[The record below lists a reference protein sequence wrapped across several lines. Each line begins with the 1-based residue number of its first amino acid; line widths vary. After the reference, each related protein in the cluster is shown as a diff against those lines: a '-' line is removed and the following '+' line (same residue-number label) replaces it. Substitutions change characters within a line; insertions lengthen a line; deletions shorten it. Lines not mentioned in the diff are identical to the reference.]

1 MSQTIDQRVV
11 EMRFDNKQFES
22 AIADTQKSVKNF
34 NKNLNKEFSDSS
46 KSLDKLEGTAEKVR
60 LQFNLWDML
69 KFETLHRVLDG
80 LIAKAASLVK
90 SFTIEPVKAGW
101 DKYASKVESVQQMM
115 NAIDQD
121 TESMA
126 KSLGYLDENGAVT
139 KLGKSLGITAD
150 NLDETAIKSDFV
162 AAQLDKLNWFA
173 DETSYSFTDMTS
185 NAGKFIAAGVDMES
199 AVTAM
204 QGISTWAAL
213 SGANT
218 EQASRAMY
226 NLSQAMGMGAVRVQ
240 DWMSIEN
247 ANMATKQFKEMAIQ
261 AALVKKTLA
270 IDNDGIV
277 YAPNTKAGVDVD
289 TKNFRSTLSEGWFTS
304 EVLTEVLNQYGK
316 AADLLY
322 EAQQLSGVDTTKELL
337 KIVESY
343 KDAGDAISKEKIF
356 TDFINKQDLED
367 DAAAVQAL
375 REQFDL
381 LTSQEYDLAVQAFR
395 AAQEAKTFKEVVD
408 ATKDAVSTKWM
419 NVFEDI
425 FGRYDQAKEL
435 WSDVADIAWDL
446 FAGPI
451 DNLHA
456 ATQKWSES
464 GGLQDVRA
472 IIVGILDSISSVW
485 QAIRDVI
492 NLIRYGTTEID
503 DQVTKT
509 GEVIEGV
516 ATKKARRL
524 KAITEAV
531 RTVVEGIQEFV
542 TSGPFQLAL
551 LGIGKV
557 IESLAG
563 VFKSI
568 WGIIKTI
575 FGSIVKA
582 FQDFINKV
590 NLNRFADATSF
601 GFETKNDY
609 KKLTFISA
617 LVWIRQKLDDFA
629 EWLRSSKVL
638 TFISDTIGK
647 FVGFLLRIPGKIN
660 DAFKSITGISVGEAL
675 QKLFGK
681 IKDGFKWVMDNKIL
695 QSIWNGIKS
704 FFSMIG
710 NGLKSIAGVDTYG
723 ELFEKVRQ
731 KAATIFT
738 AIGSFFQ
745 TVWNK
750 IKEIAKVSN
759 ARELWDKIK
768 SKVHDFFDFI
778 KGLFSKK
785 KEKGEESLISTA
797 SSTSIALK
805 NSEKV
810 AGTLDKAKGSLT
822 KVLDAASAIP
832 KAISNSSAAKKAP
845 GIWENV
851 KKILSDLKNALG
863 KGFRGLL
870 DFIRS
875 INWSDI
881 FLGLFSIK
889 SLLKQIRKLRVS
901 KAILNISEGIRQF
914 GLASTEFANAATQ
927 YAKAQKKFGTAH
939 ILRNVAAIILSIGIA
954 VGLIAYSIWQLGR
967 LDPESL
973 KRGTIV
979 VGAILAALMALI
991 IIIVASMKTLR
1002 KTKADKLGALSKTM
1016 SKTLSSISIL
1026 LTAMAFLMSRLVK
1039 QIIKLSKV
1047 KDREALR
1054 ESTFIVMA
1062 LLAAV
1067 FVMTAAFMKLM
1078 QDEKE
1083 GLLKNGGTSSTVS
1096 KQAAS
1101 TIAAAALMMIALT
1114 IVTKS
1119 LVKSVIKLAKAGD
1132 PGRLWSAFAI
1142 MALLMGA
1149 IFAIVYFTLG
1159 FMRDDK
1165 EGLLKNGKKQAT
1177 LSKQAASTI
1186 AAVALLITA
1195 LGATISSLAASLM
1208 LISRIKPDRLMS
1220 SLGVFAILVTLA
1232 VAAVGILITLTNST
1246 EMKEGKN
1253 VNKSEANFR
1262 ALLAL
1267 SLVMVAFGAM
1277 VASMAKALAILALIK
1292 NPGGVLV
1299 AMLAIG
1305 VLLVALIGIIAIAK
1319 NVSVS
1324 TLLGLSATFVAIG
1337 ASMILMAT
1345 AFILLLPVIAA
1356 MSKFKFGDLAKV
1368 AGGILLILS
1377 AFAVGGMLLKFAI
1390 PGLLAFGAFVLI
1402 FSVSIGIL
1410 AVSLGLFAAGLAALG
1425 AGIAAFSATIVAA
1438 GPIIKAAVRT
1448 LVAVFFEAIEAV
1460 IVGIL
1465 DTLIAILP
1473 VLGDL
1478 VVTAIKT
1485 VCDVII
1491 ESVPKIVE
1499 TVVVVV
1505 NAVLDGLMNIMPKLV
1520 ETIFSLLMLI
1530 LDAVAQNAYTIGEA
1544 FMRILIGVF
1553 QAMADNIAPLV
1564 HAFADLLV
1572 NLFNALTGELP
1583 RILESLGGLLFSVVE
1598 NTIGTLV
1605 KAVFQSFGE
1614 ALSIFAEAAGTFW
1627 DVIKSVDPAAMA
1639 AISLLGAMMLELTA
1653 ASVLESL
1660 NKLMTFGKSDT
1671 PLVALGKQ
1679 LGEFAPYLTKFAQ
1692 DTEGINAEHVEHVA
1706 NACKM
1711 LGELATSLPKSGG
1724 IFQFFAGETM
1734 SMETFG
1740 AQLQAFGQAFVMFY
1754 NSIKEVFPIDSEAVE
1769 SVANAG
1775 ATMAGLYNK
1784 LPKEKGWAQAIF
1796 GESMSLSTFGTQLKE
1811 FGEAFVTFYK
1821 VVKKAMPIDKEVV
1834 DSVTNAG
1841 ATLAGL
1847 YNKLPRQKGWTQ
1859 AIFGEAMSLSTFG
1872 TQLKEFAEGFVGFYN
1887 VIKKVMPIDN
1897 GLVMSVSN
1905 VASIFA
1911 NLYSK
1916 LPREGGWID
1925 NLLGKPTS
1933 LKTFGAD
1940 MVEFGKAFVKFY
1952 DVIKQS
1958 APVDEGLV
1966 TTVGNVASVFAS
1978 LYDKLPRQD
1987 GWIDNLFGKAMNL
2000 KDFGN
2005 DLVDFAKGFNKFYLE
2020 ISKHDVDE
2028 TVVATVTNAASSLA
2042 ELYTKINAVGHSG
2055 WLESVFGKK
2064 TIDLSDFGNQLATF
2078 GTGFNTFYEEISK
2091 HEINQ
2096 SIVDTVTTAA
2106 QTMVGLYK
2114 EINFNGGK
2122 EGWLESIFGKKTID
2136 LGDFGKQLGEFGD
2149 GFNIFY
2155 EKIKDL
2161 DVKQD
2166 QVTSVSNAAK
2176 MMVEL
2181 YKGLDGEK
2189 GGVFGAIKTFFAG
2202 SDYEN
2207 KKKALQH
2214 SIEFMGL
2221 LATSMKENAD
2231 KLTANQGTNVSLF
2244 TKNLSSLIQDVAD
2257 LLANAKSVT
2266 DMKNVSSTFSSV
2278 ITTLADA
2285 ISTAAGGKVEVSG
2298 GSLVE
2303 KFIQGMANKL
2313 QPDNLKRTQVYETF
2327 DRAISDFC
2335 VMFSLLMKT
2344 YMTANFVE
2352 VGLYI
2357 VEGMITG
2364 MAMASGQTQQ
2374 AAASLAQSVIRPL
2387 QNTLQIKSP
2396 SRVTEQFGKYVT
2408 EGLAIGIRSQ
2418 AALVDSASSDIA
2430 FDAMDTM
2437 SEAIRASRNIVD
2449 SALDDGSMVLTPVL
2463 DLSQIQNGAYAI
2475 SQMMSEAGNYSIG
2488 GTFDYANKADAS
2500 RRSADI
2506 SDPSVV
2512 SLDKLSGAIEE
2523 LIRNPQGTVSNNFT
2537 INSTADP
2544 QEIAEEVSK
2553 IIQMQVER
2561 RQAVWGR

>member
-34 NKNLNKEFSDSS
+34 NKNLNKEFSDSDKNFS
-46 KSLDKLEGTAEKVR
+46 KLEDAAERVR
-60 LQFNLWDML
+60 VKFTVIDLFKFDVLQR
-69 KFETLHRVLDG
+69 TIHS
-80 LIAKAASLVK
+80 LIDQGERLVK
-90 SFTIEPVKAGW
+90 SFTIEPVAAGW
-101 DKYASKVESVQQMM
+101 QKYADKTEAVQTIM
-115 NAIDQD
+115 NA
-121 TESMA
+121 TGESI
-126 KSLGYLDENGAVT
+126 ENVE
-139 KLGKSLGITAD
+139 K
-150 NLDETAIKSDFV
+150 
-162 AAQLDKLNWFA
+162 QLDKLNWFA

-185 NAGKFIAAGVDMES
+185 NVGKFTAAGVELDK

-226 NLSQAMGMGAVRVQ
+226 NLSQAMAMGSVRVQ

-247 ANMATKQFKEMAIQ
+247 ANMATKEFKEMAIQ
-261 AALVKKTLA
+261 TAQSLKVLNKETGKWEDHSTLKV
-270 IDNDGIV
+270 DNDGIV
-277 YAPNTKAGVDVD
+277 YAPDTKAGVDVNY
-289 TKNFRSTLSEGWFTS
+289 KNFRSTLAEGWFTD
-304 EVLTEVLNQYGK
+304 EVLTAVLEQYGK
-316 AADLLY
+316 ATDVLA
-322 EAQQLSGVDTTKELL
+322 EMQAVSGADTTNEILDALKLYQEATDEL
-337 KIVESY
+337 SRNQ
-343 KDAGDAISKEKIF
+343 AF
-356 TDFINKQDLED
+356 QDFINANDLQED
-367 DAAAVQAL
+367 EAAIKTL

-381 LTSQEYDLAVQAFR
+381 LIDDEYKLAVQAFR
-395 AAQEAKTFKEVVD
+395 AAQEAKTFKEAIN

-419 NVFEDI
+419 NVFQDI
-425 FGRYDQAKEL
+425 FGSYDQARLL
-435 WSDVADIAWDL
+435 WTKVSNILWDI

-451 DNLHA
+451 DSLHE
-456 ATQKWSES
+456 ATKAWSEN
-464 GGLQDVRA
+464 GGLDDVYA
-472 IIVGILDSISSVW
+472 IITGILTAIRDVW

-492 NLIRYGTTEID
+492 NLIRYGTTDASEAA
-503 DQVTKT
+503 
-509 GEVIEGV
+509 E
-516 ATKKARRL
+516 KKAERL
-524 KAITEAV
+524 KAITGTI
-531 RTVVEGIQEFV
+531 RTVVEGIQDFV
-542 TSGPFQLAL
+542 TSEPFQNAL
-551 LGIGKV
+551 LAIGEV
-557 IESLAG
+557 IASVAN
-563 VFKSI
+563 VFKSV
-568 WGIIKTI
+568 WNIIKTI
-575 FGSIVKA
+575 FGSIGDTFKA
-582 FQDFINKV
+582 FMS
-590 NLNRFADATSF
+590 SF
-601 GFETKNDY
+601 SGNVEKE
-609 KKLTFISA
+609 KKKFTFISV
-617 LVWIRQKLDDFA
+617 LDWVRQKLDDFA

-638 TFISDTIGK
+638 AFISDTIGK

-660 DAFKSITGISVGEAL
+660 DAFKSITGISIGEAL

-710 NGLKSIAGVDTYG
+710 NGLKSLAGVNTYG
-723 ELFEKVRQ
+723 ELFEKIRQ
-731 KAATIFT
+731 KAVKIFT

-750 IKEIAKVSN
+750 IKELAKVSN

-768 SKVHDFFDFI
+768 SKVKDFFNFI

-797 SSTSIALK
+797 TTTSTALK

-851 KKILSDLKNALG
+851 KKILAGLKTALG

-875 INWSDI
+875 IKWSDI
-881 FLGLFSIK
+881 FRGLFSIK

-927 YAKAQKKFGTAH
+927 YAKAQKKFGTAR

-991 IIIVASMKTLR
+991 IIIVVSMKTLR

-1016 SKTLSSISIL
+1016 AKTLSSISIL

-1054 ESTFIVMA
+1054 ESTFIVMG

-1078 QDEKE
+1078 RDEKE

-1101 TIAAAALMMIALT
+1101 TIAAAALMMVALT

-1132 PGRLWSAFAI
+1132 PVRLWSAFAI
-1142 MALLMGA
+1142 MALLMSA
-1149 IFAIVYFTLG
+1149 VFAIVYFTLG

-1165 EGLLKNGKKQAT
+1165 EGLLKNGKKQIT

-1305 VLLVALIGIIAIAK
+1305 VLLAALIGIITIAK

-1410 AVSLGLFAAGLAALG
+1410 AVSLGLFAAGLATLG
-1425 AGIAAFSATIVAA
+1425 AGIAAFSATIVAT

-1485 VCDVII
+1485 ICDVII

-1639 AISLLGAMMLELTA
+1639 AISLLGAMMIELTA

-1711 LGELATSLPKSGG
+1711 LGELATALPKSGG

-1740 AQLQAFGQAFVMFY
+1740 TQLQAFGQAFVMFY

-1821 VVKKAMPIDKEVV
+1821 TILPIMPIDKEAV

-1872 TQLKEFAEGFVGFYN
+1872 TQLKEFGQGFVGFYN
-1887 VIKKVMPIDN
+1887 TIKKVLPIDN

-1952 DVIKQS
+1952 DVIKPA

-1966 TTVGNVASVFAS
+1966 TTVGNVATVFAS
-1978 LYDKLPRQD
+1978 LYEKLPRQE
-1987 GWIDNLFGKAMNL
+1987 GWIDNFFGKPMNL

-2005 DLVDFAKGFNKFYLE
+2005 DLVDFAKGFNKFYAE
-2020 ISKHDVDE
+2020 ISKNEIDQGIVLAVSAAAE
-2028 TVVATVTNAASSLA
+2028 TMAG
-2042 ELYTKINAVGHSG
+2042 LYTKINEVGESG
-2055 WLESVFGKK
+2055 WLESIFGKK
-2064 TIDLSDFGNQLATF
+2064 TINLSQFGKQLEDFGK
-2078 GTGFNTFYEEISK
+2078 GFNQFYTEISK
-2091 HEINQ
+2091 NEINQ
-2096 SIVDTVTTAA
+2096 DIVETVTTAA
-2106 QTMVGLYK
+2106 STMVELYK
-2114 EINFNGGK
+2114 KINEVG
-2122 EGWLESIFGKKTID
+2122 EAGWLESIFGKKTID
-2136 LGDFGKQLGEFGD
+2136 LGKFGTQLEAFGK
-2149 GFNIFY
+2149 GFNQFY
-2155 EKIKDL
+2155 AEIKNL
-2161 DVKQD
+2161 DVKQS
-2166 QVTSVSNAAK
+2166 QVESVSNAAS
-2176 MMVEL
+2176 MLVEL
-2181 YKGLDGEK
+2181 YQSLEGEK
-2189 GGVFGAIKTFFAG
+2189 GGVLGAMATAWKGDAFT
-2202 SDYEN
+2202 N
-2207 KKKALQH
+2207 KKNALNNAISLAGIMATGMKTIQGKYTAVDLEDMR
-2214 SIEFMGL
+2214 SFTNIMLNFIEAVGTIASKKDL
-2221 LATSMKENAD
+2221 LTELKNGSTALNTFITTMASTINTASGTAFTATGNKFVAEIVTAMTNRFQPENLRRTQEYDAFEKSVATFASFFSELLRLELKRD
-2231 KLTANQGTNVSLF
+2231 AE
-2244 TKNLSSLIQDVAD
+2244 DVA
-2257 LLANAKSVT
+2257 LNVIEGLIIGLAKGA
-2266 DMKNVSSTFSSV
+2266 
-2278 ITTLADA
+2278 
-2285 ISTAAGGKVEVSG
+2285 
-2298 GSLVE
+2298 
-2303 KFIQGMANKL
+2303 
-2313 QPDNLKRTQVYETF
+2313 
-2327 DRAISDFC
+2327 
-2335 VMFSLLMKT
+2335 
-2344 YMTANFVE
+2344 
-2352 VGLYI
+2352 
-2357 VEGMITG
+2357 
-2364 MAMASGQTQQ
+2364 GQTEQ
-2374 AAASLAQSVIRPL
+2374 AAVSLAQNIIRPL
-2387 QNTLQIKSP
+2387 QNTLQTHSP
-2396 SRVTEQFGKYVT
+2396 SKVTEQLGRFVS

-2418 AALVDSASSDIA
+2418 AALVGSASSDIA

>member
-34 NKNLNKEFSDSS
+34 NKNLNKEFSDSDKNFS
-46 KSLDKLEGTAEKVR
+46 KLEDAAERVR
-60 LQFNLWDML
+60 VKFTVIDLFKFDVLQR
-69 KFETLHRVLDG
+69 TIHS
-80 LIAKAASLVK
+80 LIDQAERLVK
-90 SFTIEPVKAGW
+90 SFTIEPVQAGW
-101 DKYASKVESVQQMM
+101 QKYADKTEAVQMIM
-115 NAIDQD
+115 NA
-121 TESMA
+121 T
-126 KSLGYLDENGAVT
+126 
-139 KLGKSLGITAD
+139 GKSI
-150 NLDETAIKSDFV
+150 DEV
-162 AAQLDKLNWFA
+162 EGQLDKLNWFA

-185 NAGKFIAAGVDMES
+185 NVGKFTAAGVDLDR

-247 ANMATKQFKEMAIQ
+247 ANMATKEFKEMAIKT
-261 AALVKKTLA
+261 AYDLKTLA
-270 IDNDGIV
+270 KDNDGII
-277 YAPNTKAGVDVD
+277 YAPNTKAGVDV
-289 TKNFRSTLSEGWFTS
+289 TAENFRSTLSEGWLTTK
-304 EVLTEVLNQYGK
+304 VLEEVLNQYGK
-316 AADLLY
+316 ASAELKSIMDMQD
-322 EAQQLSGVDTTKELL
+322 EFETSFTFIDDRGVFHSIDTTSSLIKV
-337 KIVESY
+337 VEKY
-343 KDAGDAISKEKIF
+343 REAATDADREKIF
-356 TDFINKQDLED
+356 ADFISQADLTD
-367 DAAAVQAL
+367 DAITKL
-375 REQFDL
+375 REKMDL
-381 LTSQEYDLAVQAFR
+381 LADSGYDLALKAFK
-395 AAQEAKTFKEVVD
+395 AAQEAKTFKEAIN

-419 NVFEDI
+419 NVFQDI
-425 FGRYDQAKEL
+425 FGSYDKAKVL
-435 WSDVADIAWDL
+435 WTDVSNILWDI

-451 DNLHA
+451 DSLHE
-456 ATQKWSES
+456 ATKAWSEN
-464 GGLQDVRA
+464 GGLDDAYA
-472 IIVGILDSISSVW
+472 IITGILAAIRDVW

-492 NLIRYGTTEID
+492 NLIRYGTTDASKAAE
-503 DQVTKT
+503 
-509 GEVIEGV
+509 
-516 ATKKARRL
+516 KKAERL
-524 KAITEAV
+524 KAITGTI
-531 RTVVEGIQEFV
+531 RTVVEGIQDFV
-542 TSGPFQLAL
+542 TSEPFQNAL
-551 LGIGKV
+551 LAVGEV
-557 IESLAG
+557 IASVG
-563 VFKSI
+563 NVFKSV
-568 WGIIKTI
+568 WNIIKTI
-575 FGSIVKA
+575 FGSIGDTFKA
-582 FQDFINKV
+582 FISSFSGNVEKEKK
-590 NLNRFADATSF
+590 RF
-601 GFETKNDY
+601 
-609 KKLTFISA
+609 TFISV
-617 LVWIRQKLDDFA
+617 LDWVRQKLDDFA

-638 TFISDTIGK
+638 AFISDTIGK

-660 DAFKSITGISVGEAL
+660 DAFKSITGISIGEAL

-710 NGLKSIAGVDTYG
+710 NGLKSLAGVNTYG
-723 ELFEKVRQ
+723 ELFEKIRQ
-731 KAATIFT
+731 KAVKIFT

-750 IKEIAKVSN
+750 IKELAKVSN

-768 SKVHDFFDFI
+768 SKVKDFFNFI

-797 SSTSIALK
+797 TTTSTALK

-851 KKILSDLKNALG
+851 KKILAGLKTALG

-875 INWSDI
+875 IKWSDI

-927 YAKAQKKFGTAH
+927 YAKAQKKFGTAK

-1002 KTKADKLGALSKTM
+1002 KTKADKLGVLSKTM

-1054 ESTFIVMA
+1054 ESTFIVLG

-1101 TIAAAALMMIALT
+1101 TIAAAALMMIALAA
-1114 IVTKS
+1114 VTKS

-1305 VLLVALIGIIAIAK
+1305 VLLAALIGIIAIAK

-1410 AVSLGLFAAGLAALG
+1410 AVSLGLFAAGLATLG

-1485 VCDVII
+1485 ICDVII

-1711 LGELATSLPKSGG
+1711 LGELATALPKSGG
-1724 IFQFFAGETM
+1724 VFQFFAGETM

-1740 AQLQAFGQAFVMFY
+1740 TQLQAFGQAFVMFY

-1821 VVKKAMPIDKEVV
+1821 TILPIMPIDKEAV

-1872 TQLKEFAEGFVGFYN
+1872 TQLKEFGQGFVGFYN
-1887 VIKKVMPIDN
+1887 TIKKVLPIDN

-1940 MVEFGKAFVKFY
+1940 MVEFGKAFVSFY
-1952 DVIKQS
+1952 DVIKQAS
-1958 APVDEGLV
+1958 PVDDALV
-1966 TTVGNVASVFAS
+1966 TTVGNAATIFAS
-1978 LYDKLPRQD
+1978 LYEKLPREG
-1987 GWIDNLFGKAMNL
+1987 GWIDNLFGKPMNL
-2000 KDFGN
+2000 KGFGA
-2005 DLVDFAKGFNKFYLE
+2005 DLVDFAKGFNMFYAE
-2020 ISKHDVDE
+2020 ISKNTISGDLVD
-2028 TVVATVTNAASSLA
+2028 TVVNAATSLA
-2042 ELYTKINAVGHSG
+2042 SLYGIINAEGKESG
-2055 WLESVFGKK
+2055 WLEKVFGKK
-2064 TIDLSDFGNQLATF
+2064 TINLSDFGKQLEDF
-2078 GTGFNTFYEEISK
+2078 GKGFNQFYTEISK
-2091 HEINQ
+2091 QEIDQN
-2096 SIVDTVTTAA
+2096 IVNTVTAA
-2106 QTMVGLYK
+2106 ATTMAGLYDI
-2114 EINFNGGK
+2114 INANGRQS
-2122 EGWLESIFGKKTID
+2122 GWLESIFGSKTID
-2136 LGDFGKQLGEFGD
+2136 LSQFGNQLSAFGT
-2149 GFNIFY
+2149 GFSQFY
-2155 EKIKDL
+2155 TSIKGLTVDENK
-2161 DVKQD
+2161 VKT
-2166 QVTSVSNAAK
+2166 VKNAGMIVA
-2176 MMVEL
+2176 EL
-2181 YKGLDGEK
+2181 YNSLEGEK
-2189 GGVFGAIKTFFAG
+2189 GGILGAMSKAWQGDAYT
-2202 SDYEN
+2202 N
-2207 KKKALQH
+2207 KKNALNH
-2214 SIEFMGL
+2214 AIELMG
-2221 LATSMKENAD
+2221 
-2231 KLTANQGTNVSLF
+2231 
-2244 TKNLSSLIQDVAD
+2244 I
-2257 LLANAKSVT
+2257 
-2266 DMKNVSSTFSSV
+2266 
-2278 ITTLADA
+2278 
-2285 ISTAAGGKVEVSG
+2285 
-2298 GSLVE
+2298 
-2303 KFIQGMANKL
+2303 
-2313 QPDNLKRTQVYETF
+2313 
-2327 DRAISDFC
+2327 
-2335 VMFSLLMKT
+2335 
-2344 YMTANFVE
+2344 
-2352 VGLYI
+2352 
-2357 VEGMITG
+2357 
-2364 MAMASGQTQQ
+2364 MASGVAKHTENFSAKSESMRSFTNIMLNFIEAVGTIASKKDLLTELKNGSTALNTFITTMASTINTASGTAFTATGNKFVAEIVTAMTNRFQPENLRRTQEYDAFEKSVATFASFFSELLRLEIKKDAEDVALNVIEGLIIGLAKGAGQTEQ
-2374 AAASLAQSVIRPL
+2374 AAASLAQNIIRPL
-2387 QNTLQIKSP
+2387 QNTLQTHSP
-2396 SRVTEQFGKYVT
+2396 SKVTEQLGRFVS

>member
-34 NKNLNKEFSDSS
+34 NKNLNKEFSDSD
-46 KSLDKLEGTAEKVR
+46 KSFSKLEDAAERVR
-60 LQFNLWDML
+60 L
-69 KFETLHRVLDG
+69 KFTVIDLFKFDVLQRTMHS
-80 LIAKAASLVK
+80 LIDQAERLVK
-90 SFTIEPVKAGW
+90 SFTIEPVQAGW
-101 DKYASKVESVQQMM
+101 QKYADKTEAVQMIM
-115 NAIDQD
+115 NA
-121 TESMA
+121 T
-126 KSLGYLDENGAVT
+126 
-139 KLGKSLGITAD
+139 GKSI
-150 NLDETAIKSDFV
+150 DEV
-162 AAQLDKLNWFA
+162 EGQLDKLNWFA

-185 NAGKFIAAGVDMES
+185 NVGKFTAAGVDLDR

-247 ANMATKQFKEMAIQ
+247 ANMATKEFKEMAIQ
-261 AALVKKTLA
+261 TAYELKTLA
-270 IDNDGIV
+270 KDNDGII
-277 YAPNTKAGVDVD
+277 YAPNTKAGVDV
-289 TKNFRSTLSEGWFTS
+289 TAENFRSTLSEGWLTT
-304 EVLTEVLNQYGK
+304 EVLEEVLNQYGK
-316 AADLLY
+316 ASSELKSIMDMQD
-322 EAQQLSGVDTTKELL
+322 EFETSFTFIDDRGISHSIDTTSALIKV
-337 KIVESY
+337 VEKY
-343 KDAGDAISKEKIF
+343 REAATDADREKIF
-356 TDFINKQDLED
+356 ADFISQADLTD
-367 DAAAVQAL
+367 DAITKL
-375 REQFDL
+375 REKMDL
-381 LTSQEYDLAVQAFR
+381 LADSGYDLALKAFK
-395 AAQEAKTFKEVVD
+395 AAQEAKTFKEAIN

-419 NVFEDI
+419 NVFQDI
-425 FGRYDQAKEL
+425 FGSYDKAKVL
-435 WSDVADIAWDL
+435 WTDVSEILWDI

-451 DNLHA
+451 DSLHE
-456 ATQKWSES
+456 ATKAWSEN
-464 GGLQDVRA
+464 GGLDDAYA
-472 IIVGILDSISSVW
+472 IITGILAAIRDVW

-492 NLIRYGTTEID
+492 NLIRYGTTDASKAAE
-503 DQVTKT
+503 
-509 GEVIEGV
+509 
-516 ATKKARRL
+516 KKAERL
-524 KAITEAV
+524 KAITGTI
-531 RTVVEGIQEFV
+531 RTVVEGIQDFV
-542 TSGPFQLAL
+542 TSEPFQNAL
-551 LGIGKV
+551 LAVGEV
-557 IESLAG
+557 IASVG
-563 VFKSI
+563 NVFKSV
-568 WGIIKTI
+568 WSIIKTI
-575 FGSIVKA
+575 FGSITGTIERFIRITRMKRIFKA
-582 FQDFINKV
+582 WSTD
-590 NLNRFADATSF
+590 T
-601 GFETKNDY
+601 EY
-609 KKLTFISA
+609 KKITFISV
-617 LVWIRQKLDDFA
+617 LDWTRQKLDDFA
-629 EWLRSSKVL
+629 EWLNSSKVL
-638 TFISDTIGK
+638 AFISYAIGK
-647 FVGFLLRIPGKIN
+647 FVDFLLRIPGKIN

-710 NGLKSIAGVDTYG
+710 SGLKSIAGVDTYG
-723 ELFEKVRQ
+723 ELFEKIRQ

-797 SSTSIALK
+797 TTTSTALK

-851 KKILSDLKNALG
+851 KKILSGLKNALG

-927 YAKAQKKFGTAH
+927 YAKAQKKFGTAR

-1078 QDEKE
+1078 RDEKE
-1083 GLLKNGGTSSTVS
+1083 GLLKNSGTSSTVS

-1159 FMRDDK
+1159 LMRDDK

-1292 NPGGVLV
+1292 NPSGVLV

-1305 VLLVALIGIIAIAK
+1305 VLLAALIGIIAIAK

-1448 LVAVFFEAIEAV
+1448 LVAVFFEAIEAA

-1485 VCDVII
+1485 ICDVII

-1740 AQLQAFGQAFVMFY
+1740 TQLQAFGQAFVMFY

-1859 AIFGEAMSLSTFG
+1859 AIFGEAMSLSEFG
-1872 TQLKEFAEGFVGFYN
+1872 KQLKEFGEGFVGFYN

-1940 MVEFGKAFVKFY
+1940 MVEFGKAFVSFY
-1952 DVIKQS
+1952 DVIKQAS
-1958 APVDEGLV
+1958 PVDQGLV
-1966 TTVGNVASVFAS
+1966 TTVGNAATIFAS
-1978 LYDKLPRQD
+1978 LYEKLPREG
-1987 GWIDNLFGKAMNL
+1987 GWIDNLFGKPMNL
-2000 KDFGN
+2000 KGFGA
-2005 DLVDFAKGFNKFYLE
+2005 DLVDFAKGFNMFYAE
-2020 ISKHDVDE
+2020 ISKNTINGDLVD
-2028 TVVATVTNAASSLA
+2028 TVVNAATSLA
-2042 ELYTKINAVGHSG
+2042 SLYGIINAEGKESG
-2055 WLESVFGKK
+2055 WLEKVFGKK
-2064 TIDLSDFGNQLATF
+2064 TINLSDFGKQLEDF
-2078 GTGFNTFYEEISK
+2078 GKGFNQFYTEISK
-2091 HEINQ
+2091 QEIDQN
-2096 SIVDTVTTAA
+2096 IVNTVTAA
-2106 QTMVGLYK
+2106 ATTMAGLYDI
-2114 EINFNGGK
+2114 INSNGRQS
-2122 EGWLESIFGKKTID
+2122 GWLESIFGSKTID
-2136 LGDFGKQLGEFGD
+2136 LSQFGNQLSAFGT
-2149 GFNIFY
+2149 GFSQFY
-2155 EKIKDL
+2155 TSIEGLTVDENK
-2161 DVKQD
+2161 VKT
-2166 QVTSVSNAAK
+2166 VKNAGMIVA
-2176 MMVEL
+2176 EL
-2181 YKGLDGEK
+2181 YNSLEGEK
-2189 GGVFGAIKTFFAG
+2189 GGILGAMATAWKGDAYT
-2202 SDYEN
+2202 N
-2207 KKKALQH
+2207 KKNALNH
-2214 SIEFMGL
+2214 AIELMGIM
-2221 LATSMKENAD
+2221 ASGVAKHTENFSAKSESMRSFTNTMLNFIEAIG
-2231 KLTANQGTNVSLF
+2231 TIANKG
-2244 TKNLSSLIQDVAD
+2244 D
-2257 LLANAKSVT
+2257 LLKDLKDNSASL
-2266 DMKNVSSTFSSV
+2266 STF
-2278 ITTLADA
+2278 ITTMASS
-2285 ISTAAGGKVEVSG
+2285 ISTASG
-2298 GSLVE
+2298 TAFTATGNKFVAEIVTAMTNRFQIENLRHTQEYDALE
-2303 KFIQGMANKL
+2303 KSVATFASFFTEL
-2313 QPDNLKRTQVYETF
+2313 LRLELKKDSEDVALNVIE
-2327 DRAISDFC
+2327 
-2335 VMFSLLMKT
+2335 
-2344 YMTANFVE
+2344 
-2352 VGLYI
+2352 GLI
-2357 VEGMITG
+2357 IGLAKG
-2364 MAMASGQTQQ
+2364 AGQTEQ
-2374 AAASLAQSVIRPL
+2374 AATSLAQNIIKPL
-2387 QNTLQIKSP
+2387 QNTLQTHSP
-2396 SRVTEQFGKYVT
+2396 SKVTEQLGRFVS

-2475 SQMMSEAGNYSIG
+2475 SQMMSEAGSYSIG
-2488 GTFDYANKADAS
+2488 GTFDYANKAEAS

>member
-1 MSQTIDQRVV
+1 MSQMIDQRVV

-34 NKNLNKEFSDSS
+34 NKNLDKDFSDSS

-69 KFETLHRVLDG
+69 KFEALHRVLDG
-80 LIAKAASLVK
+80 LIAKGEALVK

-101 DKYASKVESVQQMM
+101 DKYASKVESVQLMM

-121 TESMA
+121 AESMA

-139 KLGKSLGITAD
+139 ELGETLGIVAD

-162 AAQLDKLNWFA
+162 ASQLDKLNWFA

-185 NAGKFIAAGVDMES
+185 NAGKFIAAGVDIES

-261 AALVKKTLA
+261 AAIVKKTLA
-270 IDNDGIV
+270 VDNDGIV

-343 KDAGDAISKEKIF
+343 KDAGDALSKEKIF
-356 TDFINKQDLED
+356 TDFIKEQDLED
-367 DAAAVQAL
+367 DAVAVQKL
-375 REQFDL
+375 REQFNL

-451 DNLHA
+451 DNLHK
-456 ATQKWSES
+456 ATEKWSKS
-464 GGLQDVRA
+464 GGLEDIRA

-485 QAIRDVI
+485 QAIRDII

-503 DQVTKT
+503 DRVTET

-516 ATKKARRL
+516 ATKKARHL
-524 KAITEAV
+524 KEITGAIKD
-531 RTVVEGIQEFV
+531 VVVGIQNFV
-542 TSGPFQLAL
+542 TSEPFQNAL
-551 LGIGKV
+551 LAVGEV
-557 IESLAG
+557 IASVG
-563 VFKSI
+563 NVFKSV
-568 WGIIKTI
+568 WNIIKTI
-575 FGSIVKA
+575 FGSIGDTFKA
-582 FQDFINKV
+582 FISSFSGNVEKEKK
-590 NLNRFADATSF
+590 RF
-601 GFETKNDY
+601 
-609 KKLTFISA
+609 TFISV
-617 LVWIRQKLDDFA
+617 LDWVRQKLDDFA
-629 EWLRSSKVL
+629 EWLHSSKVL
-638 TFISDTIGK
+638 AFISDTIGK

-681 IKDGFKWVMDNKIL
+681 IKDGFKWAMDNKIL

-723 ELFEKVRQ
+723 ELFEKIRQ
-731 KAATIFT
+731 KAIKIFT

-797 SSTSIALK
+797 TTTSTALK

-851 KKILSDLKNALG
+851 KKILSGLKNALG

-927 YAKAQKKFGTAH
+927 YAKAQKKFGTAR

-1016 SKTLSSISIL
+1016 AKTLSSISIL

-1054 ESTFIVMA
+1054 ESTFIVMG

-1078 QDEKE
+1078 RDEKE

-1101 TIAAAALMMIALT
+1101 TIAAAALMMVALT

-1142 MALLMGA
+1142 MALLMGV

-1299 AMLAIG
+1299 AMVAIG
-1305 VLLVALIGIIAIAK
+1305 VLLAALIGIIAIAK

-1460 IVGIL
+1460 IVGVL

-1478 VVTAIKT
+1478 IITAIDTICK
-1485 VCDVII
+1485 VLAQ
-1491 ESVPKIVE
+1491 SVPKIVE

-1872 TQLKEFAEGFVGFYN
+1872 TQLKEFGQGFVGFYN
-1887 VIKKVMPIDN
+1887 TIKKVLPIDN

-1940 MVEFGKAFVKFY
+1940 MVEFGKAFVSFY
-1952 DVIKQS
+1952 NVIKQAS
-1958 APVDEGLV
+1958 PVDQGLV
-1966 TTVGNVASVFAS
+1966 TTVGNAATIFAS
-1978 LYDKLPRQD
+1978 LYEKLPRES
-1987 GWIDNLFGKAMNL
+1987 GWIDNLFGKPMNL
-2000 KDFGN
+2000 KGFGA
-2005 DLVDFAKGFNKFYLE
+2005 DLVDFAKGFNMFYAE
-2020 ISKHDVDE
+2020 ISKNTISGDLVD
-2028 TVVATVTNAASSLA
+2028 TVVNAATSLA
-2042 ELYTKINAVGHSG
+2042 SLYGIINAEGKESG
-2055 WLESVFGKK
+2055 WLEKVFGKK
-2064 TIDLSDFGNQLATF
+2064 TINLSDFGKQLEDF
-2078 GTGFNTFYEEISK
+2078 GKGFNQFYTEISK
-2091 HEINQ
+2091 QEIDQN
-2096 SIVDTVTTAA
+2096 IVNTVTAA
-2106 QTMVGLYK
+2106 ATTMAGLYDI
-2114 EINFNGGK
+2114 INANGRQS
-2122 EGWLESIFGKKTID
+2122 GWLESIFGSKTID
-2136 LGDFGKQLGEFGD
+2136 LSQFGNQLSAFGT
-2149 GFNIFY
+2149 GFSQFY
-2155 EKIKDL
+2155 TSIKGLTVDENK
-2161 DVKQD
+2161 VKT
-2166 QVTSVSNAAK
+2166 VKNAGMIVA
-2176 MMVEL
+2176 EL
-2181 YKGLDGEK
+2181 YNSLEGEK
-2189 GGVFGAIKTFFAG
+2189 GGILGAMSKAWQG
-2202 SDYEN
+2202 DAYAN
-2207 KKKALQH
+2207 KKNALNH
-2214 SIEFMGL
+2214 AIELMGIM
-2221 LATSMKENAD
+2221 ASGVAKHTENFSAKSESMRSFTNIMLNFIEAV
-2231 KLTANQGTNVSLF
+2231 GTIAS
-2244 TKNLSSLIQDVAD
+2244 KKD
-2257 LLANAKSVT
+2257 LLTELKNGSTALNTFITTMASTINTASGTAFTATGNKFVAEIVTAMTNRFQPENLRRTQEYDAFEKSVT
-2266 DMKNVSSTFSSV
+2266 TFASFFSELLRLELKKDVEDVALNV
-2278 ITTLADA
+2278 IEGLIIGLAKGA
-2285 ISTAAGGKVEVSG
+2285 
-2298 GSLVE
+2298 
-2303 KFIQGMANKL
+2303 
-2313 QPDNLKRTQVYETF
+2313 
-2327 DRAISDFC
+2327 
-2335 VMFSLLMKT
+2335 
-2344 YMTANFVE
+2344 
-2352 VGLYI
+2352 
-2357 VEGMITG
+2357 
-2364 MAMASGQTQQ
+2364 GQTEQ
-2374 AAASLAQSVIRPL
+2374 AATSLAQNIIRPL
-2387 QNTLQIKSP
+2387 QNTLQTHSP
-2396 SRVTEQFGKYVT
+2396 SKVTEQLGRFVS

-2437 SEAIRASRNIVD
+2437 SEAIKASRNIVD

-2475 SQMMSEAGNYSIG
+2475 SQMMSEAGSYSIG
-2488 GTFDYANKADAS
+2488 GTFDYANKAEAS

>member
-34 NKNLNKEFSDSS
+34 NKNLNKEFSDSD
-46 KSLDKLEGTAEKVR
+46 KSFSKLEDAAERVR
-60 LQFNLWDML
+60 L
-69 KFETLHRVLDG
+69 KFTVIDLFKFDVLQRTMHS
-80 LIAKAASLVK
+80 LIDQAERLVK
-90 SFTIEPVKAGW
+90 SFTIEPVQAGW
-101 DKYASKVESVQQMM
+101 QKYADKTEAVQMIM
-115 NAIDQD
+115 NA
-121 TESMA
+121 T
-126 KSLGYLDENGAVT
+126 
-139 KLGKSLGITAD
+139 GKSI
-150 NLDETAIKSDFV
+150 DEV
-162 AAQLDKLNWFA
+162 EGQLDKLNWFA

-185 NAGKFIAAGVDMES
+185 NVGKFTAAGVDLDR

-247 ANMATKQFKEMAIQ
+247 ANMATKEFKEMAIQ
-261 AALVKKTLA
+261 TAYELKTLA
-270 IDNDGIV
+270 KDNDGII
-277 YAPNTKAGVDVD
+277 YAPNTKAGVDV
-289 TKNFRSTLSEGWFTS
+289 TAENFRSTLSEGWLTT
-304 EVLTEVLNQYGK
+304 EVLEEVLNQYGK
-316 AADLLY
+316 ASSELKSIMDMQDEFETSFTFIDDRGIAH
-322 EAQQLSGVDTTKELL
+322 SIDTTSSLIKV
-337 KIVESY
+337 VEKY
-343 KDAGDAISKEKIF
+343 REAATDADREKIF
-356 TDFINKQDLED
+356 ADFISQADLTD
-367 DAAAVQAL
+367 DAITKL
-375 REQFDL
+375 REKMDL
-381 LTSQEYDLAVQAFR
+381 LADSGYDLALKAFK
-395 AAQEAKTFKEVVD
+395 AAQEAKTFKEAIN

-419 NVFEDI
+419 NVFQDI
-425 FGRYDQAKEL
+425 FGSYDKAKVL
-435 WSDVADIAWDL
+435 WTDVSNILWDI

-451 DNLHA
+451 DSLHE
-456 ATQKWSES
+456 ATKAWSEN
-464 GGLQDVRA
+464 GGLDDVYA
-472 IIVGILDSISSVW
+472 IITGILKAIRDVW
-485 QAIRDVI
+485 QAIRDTI
-492 NLIRYGTTEID
+492 NLIRYGTTDASKAAE
-503 DQVTKT
+503 
-509 GEVIEGV
+509 
-516 ATKKARRL
+516 KKAERL
-524 KAITEAV
+524 KAITGTI
-531 RTVVEGIQEFV
+531 RTVVEGIQDFV
-542 TSGPFQLAL
+542 TSEPFQNAL
-551 LGIGKV
+551 LAVGEV
-557 IESLAG
+557 IASVG
-563 VFKSI
+563 NVFKSV
-568 WGIIKTI
+568 WSIIKTI
-575 FGSIVKA
+575 FGSITGTIERFIRITRMKRIFKA
-582 FQDFINKV
+582 WSTD
-590 NLNRFADATSF
+590 T
-601 GFETKNDY
+601 EY
-609 KKLTFISA
+609 KKITFISV
-617 LVWIRQKLDDFA
+617 LDWTRQKLDDFA
-629 EWLRSSKVL
+629 EWLSSSKVL
-638 TFISDTIGK
+638 AFISYAIGK
-647 FVGFLLRIPGKIN
+647 FVDFLLRIPGKIN

-723 ELFEKVRQ
+723 ELFEKIRQ

-778 KGLFSKK
+778 KSLFSKK

-797 SSTSIALK
+797 TTTSTALK
-805 NSEKV
+805 NTEKV

-851 KKILSDLKNALG
+851 KKILSGLKNALG

-914 GLASTEFANAATQ
+914 GLASTEFANAVTQ
-927 YAKAQKKFGTAH
+927 YAKAQKKFGTAR

-1026 LTAMAFLMSRLVK
+1026 LTAMAFLMGRLVK

-1054 ESTFIVMA
+1054 ESTFIVLG

-1101 TIAAAALMMIALT
+1101 TIAAAALMMVALT
-1114 IVTKS
+1114 IATKS

-1292 NPGGVLV
+1292 NPSGVLV

-1305 VLLVALIGIIAIAK
+1305 VLLAALIGIIAIAK

-1448 LVAVFFEAIEAV
+1448 LVAVFFEAIEAA

-1485 VCDVII
+1485 ICDVII

-1740 AQLQAFGQAFVMFY
+1740 TQLQAFGQAFVMFY

-1940 MVEFGKAFVKFY
+1940 MVEFGKAFVSFY
-1952 DVIKQS
+1952 DVIKKS
-1958 APVDEGLV
+1958 SPVDDALV
-1966 TTVGNVASVFAS
+1966 TTVGNVATIFAS
-1978 LYDKLPRQD
+1978 LYEKLPHQD
-1987 GWIDNLFGKAMNL
+1987 GWIDNFFGKPMSL

-2005 DLVDFAKGFNKFYLE
+2005 DLVDFAEGFNKFYAE
-2020 ISKHDVDE
+2020 ISKNKIDQGIVLAVSAAAE
-2028 TVVATVTNAASSLA
+2028 TMA
-2042 ELYTKINAVGHSG
+2042 ELYKKINEVGKSG
-2055 WLESVFGKK
+2055 WLESIFGKK
-2064 TIDLSDFGNQLATF
+2064 TIDLGEFGTQLETF
-2078 GTGFNTFYEEISK
+2078 GKGFNQFYTEISK
-2091 HEINQ
+2091 NEINQ
-2096 SIVDTVTTAA
+2096 SIVDTVTNAA
-2106 QTMVGLYK
+2106 STMVELYK
-2114 EINFNGGK
+2114 KINEVGK
-2122 EGWLESIFGKKTID
+2122 AGWLESIFGKKTID
-2136 LGDFGKQLGEFGD
+2136 LGDFGTQLEDFGK
-2149 GFNIFY
+2149 GFNQFY
-2155 EKIKDL
+2155 AEIKDL

-2278 ITTLADA
+2278 ITTLAGA
-2285 ISTAAGGKVEVSG
+2285 ISTAAGGQVEVSG
-2298 GSLVE
+2298 GSLTE

-2327 DRAISDFC
+2327 DRAIGDFC
-2335 VMFSLLMKT
+2335 VMFSLLMKN

-2475 SQMMSEAGNYSIG
+2475 SQMMSEASGYSIG
-2488 GTFDYANKADAS
+2488 GTFDYANKAEAS

-2523 LIRNPQGTVSNNFT
+2523 LIRNPQGTVSNSFT

>member
-34 NKNLNKEFSDSS
+34 NKNLDKEFTDSS

-60 LQFNLWDML
+60 LQFGLWDML
-69 KFETLHRVLDG
+69 KFETLHRVLDN
-80 LIAKAASLVK
+80 LIAKGEALVK

-121 TESMA
+121 AESMA

-139 KLGKSLGITAD
+139 KLGKTLGITAD

-162 AAQLDKLNWFA
+162 ASQLDKLNWFA

-343 KDAGDAISKEKIF
+343 KDAGDALSKEKIF
-356 TDFINKQDLED
+356 TDFIKEQDLED
-367 DAAAVQAL
+367 DAVAVQKL
-375 REQFDL
+375 REQFNL

-456 ATQKWSES
+456 ATKKWSES
-464 GGLQDVRA
+464 GGLQDVRD
-472 IIVGILDSISSVW
+472 IITGILESISSVW

-503 DQVTKT
+503 DRVTET
-509 GEVIEGV
+509 GEIIEGV

-524 KAITEAV
+524 KEITGAIKD
-531 RTVVEGIQEFV
+531 VVVGIQKFV
-542 TSGPFQLAL
+542 TSGPFQMAL
-551 LGIGKV
+551 LGVGKV

-563 VFKSI
+563 VFKSV
-568 WGIIKTI
+568 WGIIKTV

-590 NLNRFADATSF
+590 NLSRLADAMAPAAF
-601 GFETKNDY
+601 GSGTKKDY
-609 KKLTFISA
+609 KKITFVSV
-617 LVWIRQKLDDFA
+617 LDWIRQKLDDFA

-638 TFISDTIGK
+638 AFISDTIGK
-647 FVGFLLRIPGKIN
+647 FVGFLLKIPGKIN

-710 NGLKSIAGVDTYG
+710 NGLKSLAGVDTYG
-723 ELFEKVRQ
+723 ELFEKIRQ
-731 KAATIFT
+731 KAVKIFT

-750 IKEIAKVSN
+750 IKELAKVSN
-759 ARELWDKIK
+759 AKELWDKIK
-768 SKVHDFFDFI
+768 SKVHDFFNFI

-785 KEKGEESLISTA
+785 KEKGEESLVSTA
-797 SSTSIALK
+797 ATTSTALK
-805 NSEKV
+805 KTEKTTGNINKI
-810 AGTLDKAKGSLT
+810 GTTFSNIIHTIIDAVKKVYSAIKGVISGT
-822 KVLDAASAIP
+822 VGGIFDKVLAA
-832 KAISNSSAAKKAP
+832 
-845 GIWENV
+845 V
-851 KKILSDLKNALG
+851 KMVLEFIIDLIKNLKLKNALG
-863 KGFRGLL
+863 ISMVIKAWGKFVKAFGALNIGMGIKNMGDGIEAIGDAAYTFAKKASSAL
-870 DFIRS
+870 V
-875 INWSDI
+875 
-881 FLGLFSIK
+881 IK
-889 SLLKQIRKLRVS
+889 SLEQTIKTIV
-901 KAILNISEGIRQF
+901 IL
-914 GLASTEFANAATQ
+914 
-927 YAKAQKKFGTAH
+927 
-939 ILRNVAAIILSIGIA
+939 IGI
-954 VGLIAYSIWQLGR
+954 LIVA
-967 LDPESL
+967 
-973 KRGTIV
+973 IV
-979 VGAILAALMALI
+979 VLGKMDREDMITGAIVVAGIITAVILMLVI
-991 IIIVASMKTLR
+991 ITNAMKSLGTTKGIGPKKIVALSAGMTKVMASMSSLFFSMATLVFVLALAIKTLANVEDPAR
-1002 KTKADKLGALSKTM
+1002 LWSAAGIVIVLFAMIIGIVAVVMSLMRDK
-1016 SKTLSSISIL
+1016 
-1026 LTAMAFLMSRLVK
+1026 
-1039 QIIKLSKV
+1039 
-1047 KDREALR
+1047 
-1054 ESTFIVMA
+1054 
-1062 LLAAV
+1062 
-1067 FVMTAAFMKLM
+1067 
-1078 QDEKE
+1078 KE
-1083 GLLKNGGTSSTVS
+1083 GLLKTGGKIDAISAKTTEALKAVSSLLFALSAVCLIFTVAIIAIARIMKKTSPAMVWQSLAVLTVLIAAIGAISYLVINYLSTTKGLGPEKLKSLTKTIAVMS
-1096 KQAAS
+1096 LLFVAIGVAVGTLVRFIAVISLLNPKKAWSSLGILVVLLAAIS
-1101 TIAAAALMMIALT
+1101 TIVFLATKMTKVDANAWKSFLSLSVTFIALGTALLLIAKALMILSIAKPGKLVLAAAALGIILLAFIGVLAIARLVDFKSLLSLSVTLIAL
-1114 IVTKS
+1114 
-1119 LVKSVIKLAKAGD
+1119 G
-1132 PGRLWSAFAI
+1132 
-1142 MALLMGA
+1142 
-1149 IFAIVYFTLG
+1149 
-1159 FMRDDK
+1159 
-1165 EGLLKNGKKQAT
+1165 
-1177 LSKQAASTI
+1177 I
-1186 AAVALLITA
+1186 A
-1195 LGATISSLAASLM
+1195 
-1208 LISRIKPDRLMS
+1208 
-1220 SLGVFAILVTLA
+1220 
-1232 VAAVGILITLTNST
+1232 
-1246 EMKEGKN
+1246 
-1253 VNKSEANFR
+1253 
-1262 ALLAL
+1262 
-1267 SLVMVAFGAM
+1267 MVAFS
-1277 VASMAKALAILALIK
+1277 ASMLI
-1292 NPGGVLV
+1292 
-1299 AMLAIG
+1299 
-1305 VLLVALIGIIAIAK
+1305 
-1319 NVSVS
+1319 
-1324 TLLGLSATFVAIG
+1324 
-1337 ASMILMAT
+1337 
-1345 AFILLLPVIAA
+1345 LLPVIAA
-1356 MSKFKFGDLAKV
+1356 LSKFNFGTLAKV
-1368 AGGILLILS
+1368 AGGILI
-1377 AFAVGGMLLKFAI
+1377 
-1390 PGLLAFGAFVLI
+1390 LLAA
-1402 FSVSIGIL
+1402 
-1410 AVSLGLFAAGLAALG
+1410 FAAGGILLTLALPGLIGFGIFVVLLAGALSVLSLTIGTLG
-1425 AGIAAFSATIVAA
+1425 AGLVAFSAGIVAFSTA
-1438 GPIIKAAVRT
+1438 IIASSALIKGAIKVLIDALFVAIKAF
-1448 LVAVFFEAIEAV
+1448 LSGLI
-1460 IVGIL
+1460 
-1465 DTLIAILP
+1465 DTLIAIIPKIGEL
-1473 VLGDL
+1473 L
-1478 VVTAIKT
+1478 VTIIST
-1485 VCDVII
+1485 ICDVII

-1639 AISLLGAMMLELTA
+1639 AISLLGAMMIELTA

-1740 AQLQAFGQAFVMFY
+1740 TQLQAFGQSFVMFY

-1775 ATMAGLYNK
+1775 ATMAGLYDK

-1796 GESMSLSTFGTQLKE
+1796 GEAMSLSTFGTQLKE
-1811 FGEAFVTFYK
+1811 FGQAFVVFYNTI
-1821 VVKKAMPIDKEVV
+1821 KKAMPIDKEVV

-1859 AIFGEAMSLSTFG
+1859 AIFGEAMSLSEFG
-1872 TQLKEFAEGFVGFYN
+1872 KQLKEFGEGFVGFYET
-1887 VIKKVMPIDN
+1887 IKKALPIDN
-1897 GLVMSVSN
+1897 SLVTSVSN
-1905 VASIFA
+1905 VAKVFA
-1911 NLYSK
+1911 GLYNK
-1916 LPREGGWID
+1916 LPRTDGWID

-2096 SIVDTVTTAA
+2096 KIVDTVTAAA
-2106 QTMVGLYK
+2106 QTMVELYK
-2114 EINFNGGK
+2114 EINFDGGK
-2122 EGWLESIFGKKTID
+2122 EGWLESIFGTKTID
-2136 LGDFGKQLGEFGD
+2136 LGDFGTQLEDFGK
-2149 GFNIFY
+2149 GFNQFY
-2155 EKIKDL
+2155 VEIKDL
-2161 DVKQD
+2161 DVKQS
-2166 QVTSVSNAAK
+2166 QVESVSNAAK

-2231 KLTANQGTNVSLF
+2231 RLTANQGTDVSLF

-2257 LLANAKSVT
+2257 LLANAKAVT

-2278 ITTLADA
+2278 ITTLAGA
-2285 ISTAAGGKVEVSG
+2285 ISTAAGGQVEISG
-2298 GSLVE
+2298 GSLTE
-2303 KFIQGMANKL
+2303 KFIQGMATKL

-2374 AAASLAQSVIRPL
+2374 AATSLAQNVIRPL
-2387 QNTLQIKSP
+2387 QNTLQTHSP
-2396 SRVTEQFGKYVT
+2396 SKVTEQLGRFVS

-2437 SEAIRASRNIVD
+2437 SEAIKASRNLVD
-2449 SALDDGSMVLTPVL
+2449 GALDDGSMVLTPVL

-2475 SQMMSEAGNYSIG
+2475 SQMMSEAGGYSIG
-2488 GTFDYANKADAS
+2488 GTFDYANKAESS

-2506 SDPSVV
+2506 SATNAISM
-2512 SLDKLSGAIEE
+2512 DKLTGAIEE
-2523 LIRNPQGTVSNNFT
+2523 LIRNPQGAVSNNFT